1 MNFPDVGVIP
11 SAVHESENVYPDNLG
26 NTATVTSAPYLY
38 DAVPGNAG
46 ASDIA
51 GSFVYA

>member
-1 MNFPDVGVIP
+1 VNFPAVGVIP
-11 SAVHESENVYPDNLG
+11 SAVHALENVYPDNVG

-38 DAVPGNAG
+38 DAVAG
-46 ASDIA
+46 TVGAHSIA